1 MSRLKVAIVGFG
13 SIGQRHYNNL
23 LNITD
28 RITVLS
34 KRNRINVIQRTKTF
48 KELEAYAPYDLIMI
62 CNETYKHK
70 ETVLKAI
77 TLNPKIIFVEK
88 PLVNTLSD
96 IGAIKKALGSNKIHF
111 MVGYSRQF
119 FEPYLKIKKIIK
131 SGKLGRI
138 YYFRLSV
145 GQDLRLWRKRDYRL
159 SYSVHKNQGGGVVL
173 NLIHE
178 INFPAWALN
187 EPIKPV
193 FSLVRKLTKLKGDA
207 EDFNE
212 SLLVSASGT
221 IISLHQDCIRQPGKW
236 SCEIIGSEGS
246 LCWDTDSNDLKVNC
260 GKKLTETR
268 IDFDWNQMF
277 LQEIKFLTNLKNE
290 KQIFSNIDEAERD
303 LEVVQ
308 AIYEYEKK
316 H

>member
-1 MSRLKVAIVGFG
+1 MNRLKVAIVGFG
-13 SIGQRHYNNL
+13 SIGQRHYKNL
-23 LNITD
+23 LDVTD
-28 RITVLS
+28 QITVLS
-34 KRNRINVIQRTKTF
+34 KRSEIKVIRKANNF
-48 KELEAYAPYDLIMI
+48 EELKKYAPYDLIMI

-70 ETVLKAI
+70 ESILKAI
-77 TLNPKIIFVEK
+77 ALNPKIIFVEK

-96 IGAIKKALGSNKIHF
+96 IDSIKKALGNNKIHF

-119 FEPYLKIKKIIK
+119 FEPYLKIKRIIK
-131 SGKLGRI
+131 SRKLGRI

-173 NLIHE
+173 DLIHE

-187 EPIKPV
+187 EPIKPI
-193 FSLVRKLTKLKGDA
+193 FSLVRKLTTLKSDA
-207 EDFNE
+207 EDFSE
-212 SLLVSASGT
+212 SLLVSNSG
-221 IISLHQDCIRQPGKW
+221 IIVSLHQDCIRRPGKW

-246 LCWDTDSNDLKVNC
+246 LCWDTDSNDLQVNC
-260 GKKLTETR
+260 GKKMTKTR

-277 LQEIKFLTNLKNE
+277 LREIKFLINLKNQ

-308 AIYEYEKK
+308 RIYEYEKE

>member
-34 KRNRINVIQRTKTF
+34 KRKRINVIQRTKTF

-88 PLVNTLSD
+88 PLVNILAD
-96 IGAIKKALGSNKIHF
+96 IEVIKHVLGSRRIHF

-119 FEPYLKIKKIIK
+119 FEPYLRIKKIIE
-131 SGKLGRI
+131 SGKLGFI

-145 GQDLRLWRKRDYRL
+145 GQDLRLWRKRHYGL
-159 SYSVHKNQGGGVVL
+159 SYSIHKNQGGGIVID
-173 NLIHE
+173 LIHE

-187 EPIKPV
+187 EPIKPI
-193 FSLVRKLTKLKGDA
+193 FSYVKKLTRLMGDI

-212 SLLVSASGT
+212 SLLVSAGGT
-221 IISLHQDCIRQPGKW
+221 IVSLHQDCIRQSGKW
-236 SCEIIGSEGS
+236 SCEIIGSKGNLS
-246 LCWDTDSNDLKVNC
+246 WDTDTNNLKVNI
-260 GKKLTETR
+260 GNKLTETH
-268 IDFDWNQMF
+268 IDFNWNQMF
-277 LQEIKFLTNLKNE
+277 QREIKFLTNLINK
-290 KQIFSNIDEAERD
+290 KKIFSNIDEAKRD

-308 AIYEYEKK
+308 TINEYEKK